1 MVIRLA
7 PAMVVKHGATLREIV
22 DYDLDLAF
30 GKSENNFQLDTLLE
44 LEAGSLVWIDGS
56 AYGGIIDSVRT
67 ATGSHVRTYKGRT
80 WTGMLDDRVVC
91 PPSGQDYYTLIGDL
105 GVSLPRL
112 MADCTLMPSPFGA
125 VTAQT
130 GVAKTFQVDRYVT
143 LFECLDKLMDDIGWK
158 YVWGIDA
165 DTPTMAFMP
174 AVTHMVDATSMDAE
188 LEKVRR
194 RVNHLI
200 GLGKGELK
208 DRTVVHRYIGAD
220 GKVTTRQYYTGVD
233 EVEATYELS
242 DKEGAELT
250 AAVESK
256 LRELQQVDE
265 ADMDYQGGAERIDV
279 GDSLLMQDDDNN
291 MRVSAKVT
299 KKIAQ
304 VQDGT
309 LTVTVSC
316 DNTTITPVTDR

>member
-7 PAMVVKHGATLREIV
+7 PAMVVKHGGRLREIV

-30 GKSENNFQLDTLLE
+30 GKSENNFQLDTLLD
-44 LEAGSLVWIDGS
+44 LEAGSLIWIDGS

-91 PPSGQDYYTLIGDL
+91 PPAGQDYYTLTGDL
-105 GVSLPRL
+105 SASLPRL
-112 MADCTLMPSPFGA
+112 VADCTLTPSPFGA
-125 VTAQT
+125 VTAQA
-130 GVAKTFQVDRYVT
+130 GMSKTFQVDRYVT
-143 LFECLDKLMDDIGWK
+143 LFECLDKLMDAIGWK

-165 DTPTMAFMP
+165 DTPSMRFCP
-174 AVTHMVDATSMDAE
+174 SVTHTVDATSMDAE
-188 LEKVRR
+188 LEKVTR

-208 DRTVVHRYIGAD
+208 DRAVVHRYIGAD
-220 GKVTTRQYYTGVD
+220 GEVTTSQHYTGID

-242 DKEGAELT
+242 DKDGAELT
-250 AAVESK
+250 AAVEAK

-265 ADMDYQGGAERIDV
+265 ADMDYQGGADMIDP

-291 MRVSAKVT
+291 MRVTAKVT

-316 DNTTITPVTDR
+316 DNTTITPATDR